1 MSLKKTSHSFDE
13 SDSGNRE
20 DFILENESMT
30 DIVDNV
36 NDDGLEIY
44 QYFEIS
50 SIFIESNSNFN

>member
-1 MSLKKTSHSFDE
+1 M

-44 QYFEIS
+44 QNLEIS
-50 SIFIESNSNFN
+50 SIFM

>member
-1 MSLKKTSHSFDE
+1 MSLKKTSHSFDM

-44 QYFEIS
+44 QNLEIS
-50 SIFIESNSNFN
+50 SIFM